1 MMSLEDILFHEEL
14 VKCSSYPEDAKWLEI
29 INYADCT
36 FDVNES
42 QNLNPGHL
50 KDFTRREAIETSAVV
65 GPFFWWT
72 YNKDSI
78 DPCLQLIFRKSDVQ
92 RKSMSH
98 GWELLLSYS
107 FRTRLTSGYAKGTP
121 RDGGIETMLKQV
133 GRLENIHPLDSPT
146 LLLYHE
152 LGSDNERAQ
161 RVLRERVR
169 EMENALID
177 RYAAAG
183 GSSYLKDRSFD
194 LDTINRDLA
203 GLQCRALQKRPQAWK
218 HVVERMEQ
226 AAMVYYEHLP
236 DKERTVEM
244 AQAHNEVLSRLSF
257 MKSKLEGLENY
268 THTTLQRLSQLRDI
282 VTTLTAKLE
291 SRLSIELAFQQH
303 RIANAS
309 RKDSMSMKTLTLLGA
324 MFLPGT
330 FLSSMFSMSFF
341 DFSDGKS

>member
-1 MMSLEDILFHEEL
+1 
-14 VKCSSYPEDAKWLEI
+14 
-29 INYADCT
+29 
-36 FDVNES
+36 
-42 QNLNPGHL
+42 
-50 KDFTRREAIETSAVV
+50 
-65 GPFFWWT
+65 
-72 YNKDSI
+72 
-78 DPCLQLIFRKSDVQ
+78 
-92 RKSMSH
+92 
-98 GWELLLSYS
+98 
-107 FRTRLTSGYAKGTP
+107 
-121 RDGGIETMLKQV
+121 MLKQV

-282 VTTLTAKLE
+282 VGHKRQRA
-291 SRLSIELAFQQH
+291 
-303 RIANAS
+303 
-309 RKDSMSMKTLTLLGA
+309 
-324 MFLPGT
+324 
-330 FLSSMFSMSFF
+330 
-341 DFSDGKS
+341 